1 MNSSLLSSSM
11 LGLLIGCLKW
21 QSLEEKGMKCYHDN
35 QEVFVGQM
43 GNFLKHGGDYKSP
56 NLLAHVWERMV
67 D

>member
-35 QEVFVGQM
+35 QEVFIGQM
-43 GNFLKHGGDYKSP
+43 GNFLKHGGDYKS
-56 NLLAHVWERMV
+56 
-67 D
+67 